1 MRMRLLHYG
10 DGLSYYDVVVPRDGA
25 LTVVSFEHLSAPP
38 LGGQLMG
45 SAGLLGLR
53 IAAAKP
59 ARESR
64 AKEMAVKERMSSS
77 VEML

>member
-1 MRMRLLHYG
+1 MRLLHCG
-10 DGLSYYDVVVPRDGA
+10 DGFNYYDVVIAQNEA

-64 AKEMAVKERMSSS
+64 AREMAVKERMSSS
-77 VEML
+77 VKML